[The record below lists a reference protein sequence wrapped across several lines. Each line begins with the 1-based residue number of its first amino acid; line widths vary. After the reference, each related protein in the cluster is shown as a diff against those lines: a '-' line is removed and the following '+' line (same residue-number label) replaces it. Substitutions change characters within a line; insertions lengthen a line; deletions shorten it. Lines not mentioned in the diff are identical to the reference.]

1 MGKYSIKDLENIS
14 GIKAHTIRIWE
25 KRYKLIEPK
34 RTNTNIR
41 YYSECDLRRLLN
53 ISILNHNGLKI
64 SQIAAMDED
73 EIKRRVFD
81 VTMESKSENVQ
92 LENLMA
98 GMLELEEVKILNTI
112 SASIIKEGFEST
124 FENLLLPFIDRV
136 TCLWQT
142 GTVISAQKQFVLNL
156 IRRKLVVAIDN
167 EARGLIG
174 SGPRMVMFL
183 PEHETD
189 EIELIFYNY
198 MARKENFEVIYLG
211 PSVKQND
218 LRILNNVKQADV
230 FMTVFSSQY
239 STELLEKQ
247 MAEYRKQFPS
257 TPFLVGGRQITSL
270 QLHFPDGFSAIS
282 SIKDFRDAV
291 RVLKYSD

>member
-34 RTNTNIR
+34 RTDTNIR
-41 YYSECDLRRLLN
+41 YYSECDLRHLLN

-64 SQIAAMDED
+64 SQIASMNED

-81 VTMESKSENVQ
+81 VTMESKSDNVQ
-92 LENLMA
+92 LENLMS
-98 GMLELEEVKILNTI
+98 GVLELEEVKILNII

-124 FENLLLPFIDRV
+124 VENLLLPFIDRV
-136 TCLWQT
+136 YSLWQT

-167 EARGLIG
+167 EARGLTG
-174 SGPRMVMFL
+174 SGPRMIMFL

-189 EIELIFYNY
+189 EIELFFNNY

-211 PSVKQND
+211 ASVKPND
-218 LRILNNVKQADV
+218 MRIINNIKRADV
-230 FMTVFSSQY
+230 FMTIFSSPY
-239 STELLEKQ
+239 SSGLLEKQ
-247 MAEYRKQFPS
+247 MADYRIQFPS
-257 TPFLVGGRQITSL
+257 TPFLVGGSQVKSA
-270 QLHFPDGFSAIS
+270 QLHFPGGFSAIR

-291 RVLKYSD
+291 RVLKCFD